1 MMKRRGLLVCLMSG
15 LFGLLGCAQKKMPEG
30 DVVRVEIRDMGTMAG
45 YDYFGRVQ
53 QDSSGTFVLRA
64 MLEYRGPLFEKKLDA
79 AMMKKF
85 REIIE
90 EEKMYNYKDYYKPKF
105 EVLDGHSWSFGAK
118 FSDGTVIGSHGSNAG
133 PKDNGLE
140 RIREY
145 MVELAKDGVEVEPA
159 EDEE

>member
-15 LFGLLGCAQKKMPEG
+15 LLGLLGCAQKKMPEG
-30 DVVRVEIRDMGTMAG
+30 DVVLVRLTHSGTMAG

-53 QDSSGTFVLRA
+53 QDSSGAFVLRA
-64 MLEYRGPLFEKKLDA
+64 MQENRGPLFEKKLDA

-105 EVLDGHSWSFGAK
+105 EVLDGWGWSFDAK
-118 FSDGTVIGSHGSNAG
+118 FSDGTMIGSHGSNAG
-133 PKDNGLE
+133 PRDNGLE